1 MSQHNTTKVCD
12 IQISICLEIL
22 ILKIQ
27 KQREDTVTVQV
38 CDRQIST
45 WASVFEIARTVAN
58 QNK

>member
-45 WASVFEIARTVAN
+45 
-58 QNK
+58 

>member
-38 CDRQIST
+38 CDRQISI
-45 WASVFEIARTVAN
+45 WASVFETARTVAN